1 MGCSRDLL
9 YPGRG
14 GGRAGRGGADGS
26 AGVAGA
32 GGTGGDAVV
41 TGAGG
46 SVMDAAAGVDS
57 LTTTD
62 TSTAPDAADAAT
74 SAAAG
79 GRFLFIFYSPH
90 GTVLDLWRPSG
101 SGTNFTLSRI
111 LSPLAAYQDRMTV
124 IDGLDNVSAPGQP
137 TSTHV
142 DGPRMLL
149 TARAT
154 GGPSIDDLFL
164 TPAAH
169 SQVVAGT
176 DVSARDLT
184 LESSTTAAFTNYDP
198 SRGVPLFPIVSPR
211 DLAVSFSPDQLT
223 LASNPDPANMIE
235 TMQAF
240 VSIATQATSHDDTRS
255 ITLMWGLID
264 GSLPLPLSS
273 LTLNQMA
280 EASDTPLGSNQ
291 FVQQQVMIAEQVEG
305 LVASLDQTPVA
316 PGVTLL
322 DRSLV
327 MWISE
332 TGEASS
338 HSGHNIPVVLIGNL
352 GGALRQGQYLQY
364 VNRTQGD
371 LLLTLARVA
380 GATTF
385 GDPAIATAPLTELL
399 AP

>member
-1 MGCSRDLL
+1 MT
-9 YPGRG
+9 
-14 GGRAGRGGADGS
+14 AGT
-26 AGVAGA
+26 
-32 GGTGGDAVV
+32 GGTGGAAVV

-46 SVMDAAAGVDS
+46 SVIDAAAADS
-57 LTTTD
+57 VAAADTSRATD
-62 TSTAPDAADAAT
+62 TADAAT
-74 SAAAG
+74 LAAANA
-79 GRFLFIFYSPH
+79 RFLFIFYSH

-111 LSPLAAYQDRMTV
+111 LSLLAAYQDCMTV

-149 TARAT
+149 TARAA
-154 GGPSIDDLFL
+154 GGPSIDYLFL
-164 TPAAH
+164 KPGAR

-184 LESSTTAAFTNYDP
+184 LESSSTAAFTNYNP
-198 SRGVPLFPIVSPR
+198 SQGVPLLPIASPR
-211 DLAVSFSPDQLT
+211 NMAVSFIPDQIT
-223 LASNPDPANMIE
+223 LAGNPDPANMIA

-240 VSIATQATSHDDTRS
+240 MSIQTQAASHDDTHS

-264 GSLPLPLSS
+264 GTLPLPLSS
-273 LTLNQMA
+273 LTLNHMA
-280 EASDTPLGSNQ
+280 EASDTSWGSNE
-291 FVQQQVMIAEQVEG
+291 FVQEQVTIADQQVEG

-316 PGVTLL
+316 PGVTML

-352 GGALRQGQYLQY
+352 GGALRQGQYLRY

-371 LLLTLARVA
+371 LMLTLARVT